1 MNGSAVHRIEV
12 TLKGEFVDPES
23 QSTVTLLR
31 SAGAGSVSRVKTS
44 RIYELHGALTIAQ
57 VQRISR
63 ELLGDAVTQEFR
75 LLPSPPP
82 SSNGGPLWRVEIRLK
97 PTMADPIGDTIR
109 EAIGEMGLPLPE
121 SVRVLSVF
129 RVESK
134 CGKPQIEA
142 VIARSLANPVIHS
155 FTVTA
160 SS

>member
-1 MNGSAVHRIEV
+1 MNGSGTHRIEV
-12 TLKGEFVDPES
+12 TLKGEFSDPEALS
-23 QSTVTLLR
+23 AAALLR
-31 SAGAGSVSRVKTS
+31 SAGAGSVSRVRTS

-63 ELLGDAVTQEFR
+63 ELLSDTVTQEFR
-75 LLPSPPP
+75 LLPNPPP
-82 SSNGGPLWRVEIRLK
+82 ASNGGPLWRIELRLK
-97 PTMADPIGDTIR
+97 ATITDPVGDTIR

-142 VIARSLANPVIHS
+142 SVARSLANPVIHS
-155 FTVTA
+155 FAVMA